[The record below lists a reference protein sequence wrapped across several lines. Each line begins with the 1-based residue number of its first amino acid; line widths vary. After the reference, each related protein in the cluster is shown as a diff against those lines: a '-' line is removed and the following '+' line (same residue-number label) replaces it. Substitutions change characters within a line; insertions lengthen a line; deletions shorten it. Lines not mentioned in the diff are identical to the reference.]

1 MDNSST
7 LSAFPNAEKAR
18 EDDWNFTSSL
28 PEAEISQSMSH
39 HLRVVSSYIRIDFV
53 VNRQAQD
60 QTIHIIA
67 RFSNDTAQ
75 AISGVK
81 FQVAVEKV
89 SQTGGK
95 RAGNGSWLSR
105 K

>member
-18 EDDWNFTSSL
+18 EDDWNFASSL
-28 PEAEISQSMSH
+28 PEAEISQPMSH

-53 VNRQAQD
+53 VTRQAQD
-60 QTIHIIA
+60 QTIHIVA

-75 AISGVK
+75 AISGVH

-95 RAGNGSWLSR
+95 RVGNGSWLSR